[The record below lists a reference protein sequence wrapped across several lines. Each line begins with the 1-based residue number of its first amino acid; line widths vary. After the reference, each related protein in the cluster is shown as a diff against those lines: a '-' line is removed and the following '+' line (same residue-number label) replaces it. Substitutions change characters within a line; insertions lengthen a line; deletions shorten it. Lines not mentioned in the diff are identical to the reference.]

1 MVVKTTTSSALA
13 AEHSIEPDRW
23 WDEFG
28 ALMDR
33 IAPRFRRYEP
43 ARHAGAL
50 MLGLLSGLDRK
61 NCWTIA
67 ERQGQE
73 DPNKLQHLLSRAVW
87 DADAVRDDLRS
98 YVKDAFDD
106 PQGILVVDETG
117 DLKKGRHTVA
127 VQRQYTG
134 TAGRIENAQVAVY
147 LTYAAP
153 RGHALI
159 DRALYVPKSWIGD
172 SDRREQAGVPAET
185 VFATKP
191 ALALQMIISALDAGV
206 SASFVAGDEVYGNDP
221 KLAAALQERQIGYV
235 LAVSRNHRVPTELG
249 PARAD
254 SLAAGFPPQSW
265 QVHSAGVG
273 SKGPRLYSW
282 ASLQIPSN
290 GPGHQWMLWRRNDS
304 TGELAYYRCYSP
316 KPVTLAELVRVAG
329 QRWTVEESFQC
340 AKGQAGLDEH
350 QVRRWNSWH
359 RWVTLSMLAMA
370 FLAVTTAAQNTQ
382 APAPP
387 GLIPLTLNEFRR
399 LFDTLVLG
407 STATNTSI
415 LKWSLWRRR
424 HQFIARECH
433 YRRRS
438 RHPDHELQL
447 SY

>member
-1 MVVKTTTSSALA
+1 VVVKTTTNSALA

-23 WDEFG
+23 WDEYG
-28 ALMDR
+28 ALIDR

-43 ARHAGAL
+43 LRHASTFI
-50 MLGLLSGLDRK
+50 LGLLSGLDRK

-67 ERQGQE
+67 EQQGQE

-87 DADAVRDDLRS
+87 DADEVRDDLRS
-98 YVKDAFDD
+98 YVKDSFDD

-117 DLKKGRHTVA
+117 DLKKGTQTVA

-159 DRALYVPKSWIGD
+159 DRALYVPKVWID
-172 SDRREQAGVPAET
+172 DQTRRERAGVPAET
-185 VFATKP
+185 TFATKP
-191 ALALQMIISALDAGV
+191 ALALQMITSALDAGV

-221 KLAAALQERQIGYV
+221 KLAAALEERRVGYV
-235 LAVSRNHRVPTELG
+235 LAVSRDHRVPTALG
-249 PARAD
+249 PVRAD
-254 SLAAGFPPQSW
+254 SLAGGFPEQSW

-282 ASLQIPSN
+282 AWLPIPSDQ
-290 GPGHQWMLWRRNDS
+290 PGHRWMLWRRNDS
-304 TGELAYYRCYSP
+304 TGEMAYYRCYSP
-316 KPVTLAELVRVAG
+316 TPVTLAELIRVAG
-329 QRWTVEESFQC
+329 LRWTVEESFQC

-370 FLAVTTAAQNTQ
+370 FLAVTTAAQNEQ
-382 APAPP
+382 APAPH

-399 LFDTLVLG
+399 LFDALVLG
-407 STATNTSI
+407 ATATNESI
-415 LKWSLWRRR
+415 LKWSNWRRK
-424 HQFIARECH
+424 HQFVARQSH

-438 RHPDHELQL
+438 EAP
-447 SY
+447 